1 LRGFEDP
8 RMERES
14 FEGEAQR
21 EGFREGD
28 ARETQKPK
36 RAKVPTWINRLGSKE
51 GTRLSGWDQA
61 AEASMRGREVSQSSA
76 GAERGAETLLRSS
89 IWSKAL
95 KGEAQECVEL
105 KEALKGSSG

>member
-1 LRGFEDP
+1 MREKLKGKGFERETP
-8 RMERES
+8 ERRES
-14 FEGEAQR
+14 PR
-21 EGFREGD
+21 EQE
-28 ARETQKPK
+28 
-36 RAKVPTWINRLGSKE
+36 VPTWINRLGSKE

-61 AEASMRGREVSQSSA
+61 AEASVRGREVSHSSA

-89 IWSKAL
+89 IWRKAL